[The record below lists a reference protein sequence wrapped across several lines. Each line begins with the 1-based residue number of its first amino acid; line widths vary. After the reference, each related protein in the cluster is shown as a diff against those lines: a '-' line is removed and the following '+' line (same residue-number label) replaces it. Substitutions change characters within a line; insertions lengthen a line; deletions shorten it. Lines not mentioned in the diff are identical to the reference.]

1 MLNTIDRYCNTSKA
15 WNKPCILLNFIF
27 CTEIQIFRNTAW
39 LLLVFAV
46 LSGNGLIQIFLNNYS
61 VHLFLDFF
69 SLNSLSKVLSK
80 IWKILN
86 VPLLSDFLTLFAF
99 QNHMAVRQLL
109 FYLFWSVL
117 LIEGELDILVVP
129 WGCRKWIFWLD
140 SELSLDLNLVS
151 IYALFLI

>member
-1 MLNTIDRYCNTSKA
+1 MACFIVFFLNGSVYFPA
-15 WNKPCILLNFIF
+15 
-27 CTEIQIFRNTAW
+27 
-39 LLLVFAV
+39 VFAV

-129 WGCRKWIFWLD
+129 WGCRKWILWLD
-140 SELSLDLNLVS
+140 LELSLNLNLVS
-151 IYALFLI
+151 IFALFLV